1 MAVSEMNCFGGGG
14 TPDVKM
20 YTPASADYTMSG
32 SSLIISNVV
41 GTVVGVVVRY
51 TASGY
56 VAAIVSDTET
66 GYYAAT
72 TTENFSASTSYKF
85 SQSGTTVTVGIATAS
100 PQNIHV
106 VYYTIE

>member
-1 MAVSEMNCFGGGG
+1 MTAEVPYAIGGGG
-14 TPDVKM
+14 NPDVKM
-20 YTPASADYTMSG
+20 YAPAAADYTMSG

-51 TASGY
+51 TVSSY
-56 VAAIVSDTET
+56 VAALVSNTET

-72 TTENFSASTSYKF
+72 TTENFSANTAYKF
-85 SQSGTTVTVGIATAS
+85 SQSGTTVTVGMPTTGPS
-100 PQNIHV
+100 NTKV